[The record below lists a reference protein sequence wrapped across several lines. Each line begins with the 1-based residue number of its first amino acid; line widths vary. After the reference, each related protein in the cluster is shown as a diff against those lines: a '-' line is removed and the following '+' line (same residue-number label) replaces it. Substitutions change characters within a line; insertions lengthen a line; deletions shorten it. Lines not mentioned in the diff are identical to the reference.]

1 MRRIYVAWGLAA
13 LLLVLLAIAV
23 TNRPVSKPDDP
34 YYAEFTAIAD
44 PPWSAPR
51 GRRCGLID
59 LAAAPERAGATLQG
73 TLKYSQGAHA
83 HSLEWAFRDAT
94 GTRVFSSVAANCYT
108 HIKVKKEAGKYTWAF
123 TQPTDTVAH
132 DPTVDAAAGAAT
144 AFQACFPADLHLSA
158 PLTVATVVDTDGSVW
173 TTDET
178 TEPTEIRACAAR
190 ELDAWVR
197 AQIAAGSFRL
207 AAPAVVF
214 GVYVS
219 PPAAAPG
226 PASAAGAAPGG
237 AAAAVPAA
245 AAAPTP
251 PADKR

>member
-23 TNRPVSKPDDP
+23 TNRGVSKPDDP
-34 YYAEFTAIAD
+34 DYAEFTAIAD
-44 PPWSAPR
+44 PPWSPPR

-73 TLKYSQGAHA
+73 TLKYSQGAHSHA
-83 HSLEWAFRDAT
+83 LEWAFRDAT

-108 HIKVKKEAGKYTWAF
+108 HIKVKKDAGKYTWAF

-132 DPTVDAAAGAAT
+132 DPAVDAAAGAST

-158 PLTVATVVDTDGSVW
+158 PLTVATVVDTDRSVW

-197 AQIAAGSFRL
+197 AQIAAGSFQL

-219 PPAAAPG
+219 PAAP
-226 PASAAGAAPGG
+226 PISPNLP
-237 AAAAVPAA
+237 V
-245 AAAPTP
+245 
-251 PADKR
+251 RR